1 MGDSVIGGDGMPCR
15 VVYVSAKTQQDCVL
29 LTFDRGVTIKCATSH
44 PWLVLHPAA
53 RFPTRHSHGKVETN
67 PRFDRWEVLASQ
79 AMFATSATFSRPRR
93 RFLIPATMAVQMEA
107 QDLPVD
113 PYLLGVLL
121 GDGCLRNGGT
131 HISTADQEIV
141 EAVRSALPSGVGI
154 RSMGRYDYAIVVLGG
169 KGHGQGGGFAGRGNP
184 LTNSLR
190 SLGVHGALS
199 GDKFVPDK
207 YLFNTPA
214 VRLAV
219 MQGLLDTDGGIAP
232 THGAIEFSSTSPYL
246 TSAIEY
252 LVASFGGKT
261 FTEKRITRFTDKHGQ
276 RKNGAESFRTRI
288 RLPQVVP
295 FRLSRKV
302 ERLVRPVST
311 CDERILWAMEEVGS
325 ADCTAIEVDSASRT
339 ILIGCGV
346 VAHDCTVPL
355 NRSNVLGAQLTPAFT

>member
-1 MGDSVIGGDGMPCR
+1 
-15 VVYVSAKTQQDCVL
+15 
-29 LTFDRGVTIKCATSH
+29 
-44 PWLVLHPAA
+44 
-53 RFPTRHSHGKVETN
+53 
-67 PRFDRWEVLASQ
+67 
-79 AMFATSATFSRPRR
+79 
-93 RFLIPATMAVQMEA
+93 
-107 QDLPVD
+107 
-113 PYLLGVLL
+113 
-121 GDGCLRNGGT
+121 
-131 HISTADQEIV
+131 
-141 EAVRSALPSGVGI
+141 
-154 RSMGRYDYAIVVLGG
+154 
-169 KGHGQGGGFAGRGNP
+169 
-184 LTNSLR
+184 LTNLLR

-199 GDKFVPDK
+199 GGKFVPDK

-261 FTEKRITRFTDKHGQ
+261 FTEKRTTRFTDKDGQ
-276 RKNGAESFRTRI
+276 RRNGAESFRTRI

-311 CDERILWAMEEVGS
+311 CDERVLWAMEKVGS

-355 NRSNVLGAQLTPAFT
+355 NRSSVVDTQLTPAYT